1 MEVYDY
7 SNKKTF
13 DDLSIEVDCL
23 TEKER
28 MELSKELIRIREK
41 HENDNKAH
49 WLNWFESSIL
59 PILKEFAE
67 MTESLL
73 EIDVNEQ
80 SLINISLKN
89 NYSINITENCMVKFI
104 LQLAQHISV
113 EAKDN
118 EVIFSFTFDCNKYI

>member
-1 MEVYDY
+1 
-7 SNKKTF
+7 
-13 DDLSIEVDCL
+13 
-23 TEKER
+23 
-28 MELSKELIRIREK
+28 
-41 HENDNKAH
+41 
-49 WLNWFESSIL
+49 
-59 PILKEFAE
+59 